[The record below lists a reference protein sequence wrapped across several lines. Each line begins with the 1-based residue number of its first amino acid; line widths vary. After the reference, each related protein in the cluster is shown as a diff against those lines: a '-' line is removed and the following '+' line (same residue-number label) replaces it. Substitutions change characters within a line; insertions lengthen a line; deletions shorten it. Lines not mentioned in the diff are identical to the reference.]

1 MLSDSTTEF
10 SLATCNNLGEP
21 TWENSLAVGFN
32 PRILV
37 RNVQQAGNKLGE
49 PSWDN
54 LHAVGFNNVN
64 PVSDELQAINKQGEP
79 SWENSLAVGF
89 RQGILVSGMK

>member
-21 TWENSLAVGFN
+21 TWENSPAVGFN
-32 PRILV
+32 QGARE
-37 RNVQQAGNKLGE
+37 RRATFGNKLGE
-49 PSWDN
+49 PSWGN
-54 LHAVGFNNVN
+54 LHAVRFNNVN
-64 PVSDELQAINKQGEP
+64 LVSDELQAINKQGEP